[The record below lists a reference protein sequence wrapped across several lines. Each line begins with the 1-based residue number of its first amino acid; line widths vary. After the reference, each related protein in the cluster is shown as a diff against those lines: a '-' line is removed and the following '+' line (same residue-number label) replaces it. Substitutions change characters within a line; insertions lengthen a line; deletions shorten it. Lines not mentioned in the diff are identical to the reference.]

1 MARFRVTTWWEAS
14 VPDTM
19 VDASAPRDTCGA
31 VFTSCQSSSSS
42 GGRESEH
49 GVAGSNG
56 IGDGGRRSGEIV
68 NSGSKVPNSIE
79 ALHRGNQR
87 SNSAVRKT
95 NSGSA
100 GRFSLQGEVSKG
112 VEPTVV
118 VGAVSAAGS
127 NSSSDG
133 FIVTGPPK
141 LWQQVMKAR
150 NYHCCLTEKKTL
162 NLHCCKCN

>member
-112 VEPTVV
+112 VEPIVV
-118 VGAVSAAGS
+118 VGAVVAGS
-127 NSSSDG
+127 NASSDG

-162 NLHCCKCN
+162 NLHYCKCN